1 MKLLTK
7 EIQVSIVAI
16 VGIVVLFFGLQFLK
30 GLSIFS
36 TNDTYYASFDDVT
49 GLSVSSPIVADGYQ
63 VGVVSDIKF
72 DYSRQ
77 GATIVEMNIDK
88 DLRIPKGTTAEL
100 ASDVLGNVKILLLQA
115 NNPKERV
122 AVGDT
127 IKGGLQEGTLAK
139 LTAMLPTLEM
149 MVPKIDSIL
158 TNINLLLSDP
168 AISHS
173 LHNIDGITSNL
184 KSTSR
189 DLNVLMASLNKRVP
203 GILDKTDATMA
214 NAQQFTDKLNDIDVV
229 TTMAK
234 VDATLANVEQ
244 MTKSLNST
252 EGSLGLLMHDPSLY
266 LNLNNTMQNA
276 DSLLID
282 LRQHPK
288 RYVHFSLFGRKDK

>member
-229 TTMAK
+229 ATMAK